1 MIPLS
6 KWIGSA
12 MYLIGFLVLLGIAYF
27 YFASKKKTPSS
38 NLNSLQTIQN
48 KSSAGS
54 KQGATSFDSPIPKDC
69 QIFAKHIPVAG
80 LEYRKAEAL
89 KFAKSSNQ
97 ILILQKDSSNE
108 HDSNAIKLIGIS
120 GSTNYF
126 IGYLPK
132 ELSAQITGTGLFDSL
147 TVRLVRIFIGN
158 DDFLDIHYQIIGP
171 KVEKKKFDD
180 FLSNQPVD
188 SEQKEYLKFFNLPSS
203 KGLTFGQAKQTIEDH
218 KKNATDEVL
227 DEWNGYN
234 NIFEEFEDKEF
245 RETYDLKRVSR
256 TVILEAI
263 NQLKAQGKTYSYLS
277 DNIEE
282 IVEKIIEIKPDLE
295 KKA

>member
-1 MIPLS
+1 
-6 KWIGSA
+6 
-12 MYLIGFLVLLGIAYF
+12 MYLISFLVLLGIAYF
-27 YFASKKKTPSS
+27 YFSSKKKTPSS
-38 NLNSLQTIQN
+38 KLNSLQTIQN

-54 KQGATSFDSPIPKDC
+54 KKGATSFDSPIPKDC
-69 QIFAKHIPVAG
+69 QIFAKNIPVAG
-80 LEYRKAEAL
+80 MEYRKAEAL
-89 KFAKSSNQ
+89 RFAKSSNQ
-97 ILILQKDSSNE
+97 SLALQKEPNNE

-120 GSTNYF
+120 GSTKYF

-132 ELSAQITGTGLFDSL
+132 ELSAQIAGTGLFDSVK
-147 TVRLVRIFIGN
+147 VRLVRIFIGD

-180 FLSNQPVD
+180 FISNQPID
-188 SEQKEYLKFFNLPSS
+188 SEQKEYLKFFNLPSP
-203 KGLTFGQAKQTIEDH
+203 KGLTFGQAKKTIEDH

-245 RETYDLKRVSR
+245 RETYDLKKVGR
-256 TVILEAI
+256 TVLLEAV
-263 NQLKAQGKTYSYLS
+263 NQLKAQGKSYSYLS

-282 IVEKIIEIKPDLE
+282 IVEKTIEMKPDLE
-295 KKA
+295 KKV